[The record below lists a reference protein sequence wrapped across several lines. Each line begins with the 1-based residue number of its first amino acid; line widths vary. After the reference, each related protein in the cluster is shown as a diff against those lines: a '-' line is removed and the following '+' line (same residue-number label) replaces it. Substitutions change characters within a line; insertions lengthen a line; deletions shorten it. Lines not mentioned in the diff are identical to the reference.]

1 MFSYRKKVYVTH
13 ISKMLANKAFKVLK
27 YEDFVM
33 LTMVTFVLFTFPTQ
47 ITKNHKN
54 KIMMI

>member
-33 LTMVTFVLFTFPTQ
+33 LTMVTFVCLHFQPKLQ
-47 ITKNHKN
+47 RIIKTK
-54 KIMMI
+54 